1 MRGTK
6 GFTLIELLIV
16 VVIIGIIVTIAIPKY
31 SSIKQKAYVT
41 SMVSD
46 LKILVSVEEAYFSDY
61 VTYTTQTS
69 SLNYIA
75 SPGNTITVTAASGSG
90 WSATSSSTTTSKTC
104 GIFVGTA
111 TPPAGVS
118 VEGSPT
124 CQ

>member
-1 MRGTK
+1 VRGAR

-16 VVIIGIIVTIAIPKY
+16 IVIIGILAAIAIPKY

-69 SLNYIA
+69 NLNYIA
-75 SPGNTITVTAASGSG
+75 SPGNTITVTAANGSG
-90 WSATSSSTTTSKTC
+90 WSATASATTTSKTC

>member
-1 MRGTK
+1 VKGTK

>member
-1 MRGTK
+1 MKGTK

>member
-1 MRGTK
+1 MKGTK

-111 TPPAGVS
+111 PPPAGVP

>member
-1 MRGTK
+1 MKGTK

-69 SLNYIA
+69 NLNYIA

>member
-1 MRGTK
+1 MKGTK

-16 VVIIGIIVTIAIPKY
+16 IVIIGIIAAIAIPKY

-61 VTYTTQTS
+61 VTYTSQTS
-69 SLNYIA
+69 NLNYIA

-90 WSATSSSTTTSKTC
+90 WSATASSTTTSKTC

-111 TPPAGVS
+111 TPPAGVP